1 MRLQDLPDV
10 EFLDTD
16 TETIKNSIITIA
28 EGILGRKLA
37 RADPLRLFLNSL
49 ALIIIQQ
56 RVAFN
61 HAFKMNLLA
70 YTKGDAMDHIGNFIG
85 CDRIEATA
93 ATTTVQVT
101 LSAVQNHT
109 VIVPVGTRVATD
121 DNVVFSI
128 EKDIDVPIGSQTATG
143 RALCQQKGTI
153 GNGYDINT
161 VKNIVDNVPYVAKI
175 TNITATEGGAERES
189 DEAYRE
195 RIHEAPEKIPTTGP
209 TGAYAYYAKQAS
221 SNIVDVAV
229 ESPSPGKVTVYPLLT
244 NGELPEDETLA
255 LVKEKIN
262 ADDVRP
268 LTDYVTVSKPTTLF
282 YTINLTY
289 YISSADKANQLTIK
303 QKVEQAVRD
312 YVIWQKSKLGRDIN
326 RTELYYRVRAAGAK
340 RVEITSPA
348 SDTVVN
354 NHQVAIASTT
364 NALYGGLEDE

>member
-1 MRLQDLPDV
+1 MQLQDLPDV

-70 YTKGDAMDHIGNFIG
+70 YTEGDAMDHIGNFIG

-109 VIVPVGTRVATD
+109 VIVPAGTRVATD

-161 VKNIVDNVPYVAKI
+161 VKNIVDNVPYVAEI
-175 TNITATEGGAERES
+175 INITATEGGAERES

-195 RIHEAPEKIPTTGP
+195 RIHEAPEKFTTAGSKQS
-209 TGAYAYYAKQAS
+209 YQYYTKQS
-221 SNIVDVAV
+221 SSLITD
-229 ESPSPGKVTVYPLLT
+229 VTVNSPEAGTVCIVPLLSG
-244 NGELPEDETLA
+244 GELPGDEIIQKIQETLNDN
-255 LVKEKIN
+255 EI
-262 ADDVRP
+262 RP
-268 LTDYVTVSKPTTLF
+268 LTDKVLVKKPE
-282 YTINLTY
+282 TISFSVNLTY
-289 YISSADKANQLTIK
+289 YIDEDDESTQVTIK
-303 QKVEQAVRD
+303 NNVEKAVAE
-312 YVIWQKSKLGRDIN
+312 YVKWQKEKLGRDIN
-326 RTELYYRVRAAGAK
+326 RTELYYRIRNAGAK
-340 RVEITSPA
+340 RVVISEPA
-348 SDTVVN
+348 TDCVVSSE
-354 NHQVAIASTT
+354 QVAIANSI
-364 NALYGGLEDE
+364 NVSYGGLEDG

>member
-16 TETIKNSIITIA
+16 TETIKNSIITIT

-70 YTKGDAMDHIGNFIG
+70 YTEGDAMDHIGNFIG
-85 CDRIEATA
+85 CERIEATA
-93 ATTTVQVT
+93 ATTTIQVT
-101 LSAVQNHT
+101 LSATQNHT
-109 VIVPVGTRVATD
+109 VIVPAGTRVATD

-128 EKDIDVPIGSQTATG
+128 EKDIDVPGGTRTATG
-143 RALCQQKGTI
+143 RALCQQKGSV
-153 GNGYDINT
+153 GNGYDINA
-161 VKNIVDNVPYVAKI
+161 VKNILDNVPYVAEI
-175 TNITATEGGAERES
+175 TNITMTEGGAERES
-189 DEAYRE
+189 DEDYRE
-195 RIHEAPEKIPTTGP
+195 RIHEAPEKFSTAGP
-209 TGAYAYYAKQAS
+209 AGAYAYYAKQTS
-221 SNIVDVAV
+221 PNIADVAV

-244 NGELPEDETLA
+244 NGELPGDEMLA

-268 LTDYVTVSKPTTLF
+268 LTDYVTVSKPTTLS
-282 YTINLTY
+282 YMINLTY
-289 YISSADKANQLTIK
+289 YISNTDKANQLAIK
-303 QKVEQAVRD
+303 QKVEQAVKD

-326 RTELYYRVRAAGAK
+326 RTELYYRIKAAGAK
-340 RVEITSPA
+340 RVEIISPA
-348 SDTVVN
+348 SDTVVS

-364 NALYGGLEDE
+364 NVLCGGLEDE

>member
-70 YTKGDAMDHIGNFIG
+70 YTEGDAMDHIGNFIG

-93 ATTTVQVT
+93 AITTVQVT

-109 VIVPVGTRVATD
+109 VIVPAGTRVATD
-121 DNVVFSI
+121 DNVAFSI
-128 EKDIDVPIGSQTATG
+128 EKDIDVPGGTRTATG
-143 RALCQQKGTI
+143 RARCQQKGNV
-153 GNGYDINT
+153 GNGHDINA
-161 VKNIVDNVPYVAKI
+161 VKNIVDNVPYVAEI
-175 TNITATEGGAERES
+175 TNITMTEGGAERES

-195 RIHEAPEKIPTTGP
+195 RIHEAPEKFPTTGP

-221 SNIVDVAV
+221 SAIVDVAV
-229 ESPSPGKVTVYPLLT
+229 ESPEPGKVVVYPLLVG
-244 NGELPEDETLA
+244 GELPGDETLA
-255 LVKEKIN
+255 LVKETIN

-268 LTDYVTVSKPTTLF
+268 LTDYVTVSKPSTLS
-282 YTINLTY
+282 YAVNIVY
-289 YISSADKANQLTIK
+289 YISRTDKADQLAIK
-303 QKVEQAVRD
+303 QKVEQAVAD
-312 YVIWQKSKLGRDIN
+312 YVVWQKNKLGRDVN
-326 RTELYYRVRAAGAK
+326 RTELYYRIRAAGAK
-340 RVEITSPA
+340 RVEIISPT

-354 NHQVAIASTT
+354 NHQVAIASAT
-364 NALYGGLEDE
+364 NVTYGGLEDE